1 VYLVQCDCWLVKG
14 ELLLLLGDIRDV
26 FPEFAMNT
34 LGNRQF
40 NCAHS
45 DIPDESNLISHRRV

>member
-1 VYLVQCDCWLVKG
+1 VQCDCWLVTG